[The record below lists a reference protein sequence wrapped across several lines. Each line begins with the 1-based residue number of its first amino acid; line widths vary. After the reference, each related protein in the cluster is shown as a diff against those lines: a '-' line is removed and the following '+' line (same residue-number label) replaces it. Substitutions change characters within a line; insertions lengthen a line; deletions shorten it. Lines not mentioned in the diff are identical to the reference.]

1 MIIQKSQDCSEIPLR
16 LIPDLSDHKAHSVP
30 LPPKKCKE
38 SMSHISSRNQ
48 RLGQGEAL
56 FSVSRK
62 GVGKFGARCH

>member
-1 MIIQKSQDCSEIPLR
+1 MIIQRSQDCSGAPLR
-16 LIPDLSDHKAHSVP
+16 LTPDLSDHKAHSVP

-38 SMSHISSRNQ
+38 GVSRISSRNQ

-62 GVGKFGARCH
+62 GAGKFKARCQ